1 MTKKRVPGSVYCF
14 ETKNKKKKKKKMVLQ
29 PDDVAAAAA
38 AAASSCSSFPVAEPC
53 GFTFEPGGSELS

>member
-1 MTKKRVPGSVYCF
+1 MTKKRVPGSDYCF
-14 ETKNKKKKKKKMVLQ
+14 EKKKKMVLQ

-38 AAASSCSSFPVAEPC
+38 AAAASSCSSSCSSFPVAEPC

>member
-1 MTKKRVPGSVYCF
+1 MTKKRVPGSDYCF
-14 ETKNKKKKKKKMVLQ
+14 EKKKMVLQ

>member
-1 MTKKRVPGSVYCF
+1 MTKKRVPGSDYCF
-14 ETKNKKKKKKKMVLQ
+14 EKKKKMVLQ
-29 PDDVAAAAA
+29 PDDVAAAAAA